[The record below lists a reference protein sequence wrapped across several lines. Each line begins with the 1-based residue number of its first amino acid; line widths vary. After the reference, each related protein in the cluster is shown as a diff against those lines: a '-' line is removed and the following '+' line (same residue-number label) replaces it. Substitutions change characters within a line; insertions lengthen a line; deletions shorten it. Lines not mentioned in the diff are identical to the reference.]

1 MNSVYKIFTT
11 PRKMGRPLMKPDYKQ
26 WRAEAI
32 SQVLSLMDGPHK
44 TANLRLVEVLNQ
56 LEQRDKNGPVK
67 GKGDAHDA
75 P

>member
-56 LEQRDKNGPVK
+56 L
-67 GKGDAHDA
+67 
-75 P
+75 